1 MNGKMLADGGQELD
15 SKISLV
21 IAGSHFQLT
30 FESSGESGRRN
41 GQYRQAFEL
50 ALTRLASLGAV
61 IHDGRVESR
70 ITRDWDPAN
79 KRLLVAYA
87 PYPVQ
92 LSTIADLVVF
102 AKDLRTAG
110 AKVGNST
117 GRGGNPTKRITLEF
131 SLPVDFDG
139 ELAEV
144 AGSLFGT
151 ARSGIPSLNIHPDFR
166 LHTWWATRPTE
177 RYWLEIT
184 GRDDLG
190 TDLRAPLTNEHGR
203 PFWSYSLLR
212 CVRRGD
218 VVFHYHRSEGAIV
231 AVSRAT
237 GTQWADMIVW
247 AARGSSARD
256 AGIEPHT
263 RPGWYVGLEQFKPL
277 TTPVSLQ
284 LIRTADQTLRTRVD
298 ALKRDVG
305 EPLYFP
311 MELSDSRDARPMQG
325 YLFKLPRFF
334 VELFP
339 QLVAEATPSN
349 RPISVQSVT
358 PGEYRRAAEQA
369 SVAAS
374 DPFSIDPAVKER
386 ALRSHA
392 VTQNALADFL
402 VARGITPRSAVGAQP
417 NFDIAWE
424 DGDTLWVGE
433 VKSLTNDNE
442 EKQLRLGLGQV
453 LRYRH
458 LIGQT
463 RKTRAALITEREPS
477 DKTWLSL
484 CEALGIALAWPGNW
498 HALVS

>member
-1 MNGKMLADGGQELD
+1 MLADSGKELD
-15 SKISLV
+15 SVVSLV
-21 IAGSHFQLT
+21 MTGSHYQLT

-41 GQYRQAFEL
+41 GQYRQVFEL
-50 ALTRLASLGAV
+50 ALIRLASLGAV

-70 ITRDWDPAN
+70 VTRDWDAAD
-79 KRLLVAYA
+79 KRLLVTYA

-110 AKVGNST
+110 ARVGNNS
-117 GRGGNPTKRITLEF
+117 GRGGNPTKRISLEF
-131 SLPVDFDG
+131 SLPASFEG
-139 ELAEV
+139 ALTEV
-144 AGSLFGT
+144 AGNLFGLP
-151 ARSGIPSLNIHPDFR
+151 RSSPPSLNIHPDFQ
-166 LHTWWATRPTE
+166 LHKWWVARPTE

-190 TDLRAPLTNEHGR
+190 ADLRAPLTNEHGR

-218 VVFHYHRSEGAIV
+218 VVFHYHRNEGAIV

-237 GTQWADMIVW
+237 GTQWADVIVW

-277 TTPVSLQ
+277 ATPLSLQ
-284 LIRTADQTLRTRVD
+284 LIRAADQVLRTEVD
-298 ALKRDVG
+298 TLKRDVG

-311 MELSDSRDARPMQG
+311 MELSDSREARPMQG

-334 VELFP
+334 AELFP
-339 QLVAEATPSN
+339 QLAAEATVSN
-349 RPISVQSVT
+349 RPISVQSVV

-369 SVAAS
+369 SVAAG

-402 VARGITPRSAVGAQP
+402 VARGFTPRSAVGSQP

-433 VKSLTNDNE
+433 VKSLTYDNE

-453 LRYRH
+453 LRYRY

-484 CEALGIALAWPGNW
+484 CEALGIAVAWPGNW
-498 HALVS
+498 QALVP